1 MVCVIGIK
9 SVKRFMAQS
18 YYDILGISKNASDK
32 DIKSAYRRMARKL
45 HPDVNPNDSSAQK
58 QFKKVNEAYEV
69 VGDPSRRKDYDHFGD
84 NWKHADQIRNVNA
97 GHSSSDGSG
106 FNLGDL
112 FGTRRGGRGGHRFGD
127 MFAGPSADMRGPVR
141 HEGTIEV
148 SLDEVYAGVTR
159 RISIESGGSGHR
171 NLEVQVPR
179 GVLHGR
185 KIRLRPGNDT
195 EVILT
200 VIVRSD
206 SRFSRK
212 GANLS
217 IDVAVNLLDAILG
230 GEVEV
235 PTMTGRVVLQIPT
248 GTQNGRSFKI
258 KGKGLPKV
266 DSEQFGDL
274 YATIN
279 VRLPESLSDEEQLLY
294 TQLRNIR
301 TTASGDRFA
310 RVDEV
315 NTDEVG
321 GDSFT

>member
-9 SVKRFMAQS
+9 SVNRFMAQN

-97 GHSSSDGSG
+97 GHSSSGGIG

-112 FGTRRGGRGGHRFGD
+112 FGTERGAGGGHRFGD
-127 MFAGPSADMRGPVR
+127 MFGGPSAHMRGPVR

-159 RISIESGGSGHR
+159 RISIESGGSSHR

-185 KIRLRPGNDT
+185 KIRLRPGDDT

-200 VIVRSD
+200 VNVRSD
-206 SRFSRK
+206 RRFSRK

-274 YATIN
+274 YVTIN

-294 TQLRNIR
+294 TQLRDIR

-310 RVDEV
+310 RADEV
-315 NTDEVG
+315 NIDEVG
-321 GDSFT
+321 RDSFS

>member
-9 SVKRFMAQS
+9 SVNRFMAQN

-97 GHSSSDGSG
+97 GHSSSGGMG

-112 FGTRRGGRGGHRFGD
+112 FGTGRGGGQRFGD
-127 MFAGPSADMRGPVR
+127 MFAGPSAHMRGPVR

-185 KIRLRPGNDT
+185 KIRLRPGDDT

-200 VIVRSD
+200 VNVRSD
-206 SRFSRK
+206 RRFSRK

-294 TQLRNIR
+294 TQLRDIR
-301 TTASGDRFA
+301 TTASGVRFA
-310 RVDEV
+310 RADEA
-315 NTDEVG
+315 NMDEVG
-321 GDSFT
+321 GGSFS